1 MDNQKQSFSAF
12 VWAGLILGICF
23 IIAAAMASYAFY
35 TVKSFDNAL
44 TVTGSAKKQITSDLA
59 KWRSSFSRIVTL
71 DTIKDG
77 YAKMKVDNAAV
88 IAFFAKNGIE
98 EKDLTISPVTM
109 NQITWDVN
117 QGPFQYSLQQN
128 VEIQSTDVQ
137 KITQISKNTEE
148 LINNGVIFTTQ
159 SLEYYYTKLPEA
171 RIELLSEAVQ
181 DAQNRAARLVE
192 VSGKRVGNL
201 KSASVGVV
209 QLMPVNSTDVSDY
222 GTYDTST
229 IEKEL
234 MVTVRTQFILK

>member
-1 MDNQKQSFSAF
+1 MDNQKQSFGAF

-23 IIAAAMASYAFY
+23 IIAAGLGSYAFY

-44 TVTGSAKKQITSDLA
+44 TVTGSAKKQITSDLV
-59 KWRSSFSRIVTL
+59 KWRSTFSRNITL

-77 YAKMKVDNAAV
+77 YALMKLDNTAV

-98 EKDLTISPVTM
+98 EGDLTISPVTM
-109 NQITWDVN
+109 NQISWDRN
-117 QGPFQYSLQQN
+117 QGPIEYALTQN
-128 VEIQSTDVQ
+128 VEIQSTDVE
-137 KITQISKNTEE
+137 KITQIAKNTED
-148 LINNGVIFTTQ
+148 LINAGVIFSTQ
-159 SLEYYYTKLPEA
+159 ALEYYYTKLPEA

-181 DAQNRAARLVE
+181 DAQNRAAKLVE
-192 VSGKRVGNL
+192 YSGKSVGSL

-229 IEKEL
+229 IEKEI
-234 MVTVRTQFILK
+234 MVTVRTQFVLK

>member
-1 MDNQKQSFSAF
+1 MDNQKQSFGAF

-23 IIAAAMASYAFY
+23 VIAAGLGSYAFY

-44 TVTGSAKKQITSDLA
+44 TVTGSAKKQITSDLV
-59 KWRSSFSRIVTL
+59 KWRSSFSRNVTL
-71 DTIKDG
+71 DTLKEG
-77 YAKMKVDNAAV
+77 YALMKTDNAAV
-88 IAFFAKNGIE
+88 IAFFTKNGIA

-109 NQITWDVN
+109 NQITWDKN
-117 QGPFQYSLQQN
+117 QGPIEYALMQN

-137 KITQISKNTEE
+137 KITQIAKNTED
-148 LINNGVIFTTQ
+148 LINAGVIFSTQ

-181 DAQNRAARLVE
+181 DAQTRAVKLVE
-192 VSGKRVGNL
+192 ATGKQIGNL
-201 KSASVGVV
+201 RSASVGVV